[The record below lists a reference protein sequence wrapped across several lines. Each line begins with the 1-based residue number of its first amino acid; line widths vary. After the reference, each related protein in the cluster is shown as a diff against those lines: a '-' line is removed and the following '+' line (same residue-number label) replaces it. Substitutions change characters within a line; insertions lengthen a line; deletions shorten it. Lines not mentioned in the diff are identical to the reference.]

1 MNKITKVEVQKNN
14 KKRVNI
20 YVNENFAFAC
30 DMELVYRYN
39 LEKDAE
45 IKIEDIREVLIE
57 EEYISCKNYTL
68 RILERGYKTEKEI
81 EKKLIEREY
90 SQETISRVQD
100 FLKEYN
106 FIDDR
111 RYTSMYV
118 KDKIKNEGR
127 NKIKYKLMQKGVA
140 EETIAKTINN
150 VNEEDE
156 YEGALALCEKKYRIL
171 IKRETDSRL
180 IKQKIFRFMASKGY
194 DFDLINRIIR
204 KVVNE
209 EYE

>member
-39 LEKDAE
+39 LEKDVE

-90 SQETISRVQD
+90 SQKTISRVQD

>member
-156 YEGALALCEKKYRIL
+156 YEGALTLCEKKYRIL

>member
-39 LEKDAE
+39 LAKDAE

-180 IKQKIFRFMASKGY
+180 IKQKIFRFLASKGY